1 MINKLIAGLLPYF
14 PEKLVWIFSKPY
26 ISGQSIED
34 ALRESQKLNQ
44 KGMLVTV
51 DLLGEYIKN
60 LGEADQYKAQYTD
73 LIKRF
78 SAEKIEGN
86 FSVKPSMFGLLLDRE
101 ASYRNLRS
109 LVEVADQCNSFIKI
123 DMEDSECTS
132 NELEIFRRLKT
143 EFPNRVGIVVQAYLH
158 RTLDDVKNLL
168 DLHTTDAPLNFRLC
182 KGIYIEHESIAYK
195 GYQEV
200 RDHFMAD
207 LKFMLQN
214 GIYAGIATHDKYLI
228 DKSLELIKE
237 LGVSNN
243 NYEFQML
250 YGVAPKLRQSV
261 VDRGHK
267 MRVYVP
273 YGKQWFN
280 YSTRRLKENPNMVWD
295 IVKAIFVRR

>member
-1 MINKLIAGLLPYF
+1 MINKLIARMLPYF

-60 LGEADQYKAQYTD
+60 LGEADQYKIQYID

-78 SAEKIEGN
+78 SAEKIIGN

-101 ASYRNLRS
+101 ACYRNLRS
-109 LVEVADQCNSFIKI
+109 LVEVADHCNSFIKI

-158 RTLDDVKNLL
+158 RTLDDIKNLL
-168 DLHTTDAPLNFRLC
+168 DLHSLDAPLNFRLC

-214 GIYAGIATHDKYLI
+214 GIYAGIATHDNYLI

-237 LGVSNN
+237 LNVENGK
-243 NYEFQML
+243 YEFQML
-250 YGVAPKLRQSV
+250 YGVAPKLRQSI

-280 YSTRRLKENPNMVWD
+280 YSN
-295 IVKAIFVRR
+295 